1 MPLFSITNLITYRQL
16 SHGSNYRSAKPCSR
30 SREGGGKRSAYT
42 QTDPNQQHQ
51 KKESGDDVGKYLK
64 TPGGKLSP
72 PKKISD
78 NLQGNRIYVF
88 EKGSFCCISVAL
100 DLTTGLL
107 LGDVL
112 KVNQTSHRTTT
123 TTSHPFA
130 SPLPPPHPPVERR
143 EAHSSIGN
151 LKMPGDG
158 SREWGEDDVR
168 ASLAATVQ
176 RRLFP

>member
-1 MPLFSITNLITYRQL
+1 MQSQ
-16 SHGSNYRSAKPCSR
+16 SR
-30 SREGGGKRSAYT
+30 GGGKRSAYT

-158 SREWGEDDVR
+158 SGKWGEDDVR